1 MRLLNTETLRL
12 KKFDQEP
19 LPAYA
24 ILSHRWGDQE
34 ISFQELQS
42 NTGTEK
48 EGYQKIVSFCNNA
61 KSRGFEWCW
70 VDTCG
75 IDKTS
80 SAELSEAINSMYKWY
95 EQSAVCFVFLPDVAN
110 QVGPDGSTSFTGFDK
125 SCWFTRGW
133 TLQELIAPSFVE
145 FYTSDWIYIG
155 DKRSKADIISDITG
169 IAAGVLLGGDPVRA
183 SSVARIMSWASKRVT
198 TRKEDIAYCLLGLFG
213 IHMPLL
219 YGEGDRGF
227 IRLQE
232 EILKQSSDQ
241 SLFAWNPTKEMSSTS
256 STNDSFCGIL
266 APSPLCFSKSK
277 DIQSL
282 PEHWNT
288 ESTLTNR
295 GVRLR
300 MPFISDHS
308 RGSLLGI
315 LCCKSSSHPKNQYIA
330 IELYS
335 ASPHLFE
342 DMDHLIRRSDDVIYG
357 NWSEDWEVKFKQVYL
372 ATETALWRTRYFGLL
387 FLKPEPEFHVL
398 LYDNQNFVDGAPELY
413 PPGALIGESV
423 ISFKEAKGSR
433 KVIVLNPFKS
443 ESNRVVILLH
453 TKLSQN
459 VALVIGFGPQQSFM
473 ARGSLPSD
481 VEPWNFLA
489 LIGKDQ
495 SLEEAWSNT
504 GQPPW
509 TGFSRSRRVT
519 IDDVTVHAEIG
530 QKPWWSKVSREVF
543 IYFSSDS
550 DGIENDRVGFPKLLG
565 KL

>member
-110 QVGPDGSTSFTGFDK
+110 QVEPDGSTCFTGFDT

-155 DKRSKADIISDITG
+155 DKRSKAHIISDITG
-169 IAAGVLLGGDPVRA
+169 IAAGVLLGDDPVRA

-219 YGEGDRGF
+219 YGEGDRSF

-241 SLFAWNPTKEMSSTS
+241 SLFAWNPTMEMSSTS
-256 STNDSFCGIL
+256 SFCGIL

-277 DIQSL
+277 DIWVL

-315 LCCKSSSHPKNQYIA
+315 LCCNSSSHPKAQFIA
-330 IELYS
+330 IELYI
-335 ASPHLFE
+335 ASHLFE
-342 DMDHLIRRSDDVIYG
+342 DLGHLVRQSNDVIYG
-357 NWSEDWEVKFKQVYL
+357 NWSDHWEVKFKQIYL
-372 ATETALWRTRYFGLL
+372 ATETGLWRTRHFGLQ

-398 LYDNQNFVDGAPELY
+398 LWDYHNFVDGAPELY
-413 PPGALIGESV
+413 PPGALIDEPGL
-423 ISFKEAKGSR
+423 SFKEAKGSR
-433 KVIVLNPFKS
+433 KVIVLNPLRS
-443 ESNRVVILLH
+443 ESNRVVILLR

-473 ARGSLPSD
+473 ARWSLPSD

-519 IDDVTVHAEIG
+519 IDDVTIHAEIG